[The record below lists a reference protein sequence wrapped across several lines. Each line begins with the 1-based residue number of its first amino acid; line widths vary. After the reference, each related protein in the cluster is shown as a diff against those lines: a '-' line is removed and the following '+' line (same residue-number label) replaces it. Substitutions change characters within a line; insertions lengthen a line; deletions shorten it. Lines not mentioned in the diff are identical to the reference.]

1 MFMKKNIL
9 LLIFLAA
16 LVFACDDFLTEEPEI
31 AVTNNNFWKTEKDV
45 ESAVYGLHGEFRTV
59 FGDVVMLYR
68 DRGLLII

>member
-45 ESAVYGLHGEFRTV
+45 ESAVYG
-59 FGDVVMLYR
+59 
-68 DRGLLII
+68 